1 MISEQPFFSVVL
13 STYGRG
19 RHIRPTIESVLAQ
32 TFQNY
37 ELIVVGDGCSDETE
51 SIVRSFHSKRIQWLN
66 LEENSGSQSFP
77 NNRGIEAARGQWIAY
92 LGHDDVWAPNHL
104 ESVSRI
110 MDSFPETHFIISGC
124 IFYGPPESEVFE
136 ITGLFDSEEAPLT
149 HFFPP
154 TSIIHRREVTER
166 IGKWQNPRS
175 LTMPVD
181 CDLLLRGAHEGLR
194 FVSTQ
199 EITAHKFAAG
209 HRYLSYL
216 RTSSEEQK
224 NVLAQNLLH
233 GASDI
238 QKIILRSKEDGLF
251 MASRY
256 SDFDSFEKGFL
267 FDQNRKNKG
276 ILRPQLSPLIKREV
290 IRQSDDPRALD
301 WHGLEGTSRSFRWS
315 GPNPKPKILIPFS
328 GKLARISIEIIA
340 INPALQF
347 TDLKLYLEDTFVA
360 TKVVKSFSGI
370 RCLVADVQLKQND
383 YSILSLEAPTFQP
396 CAMDRHC
403 PDKRWL
409 GVAVGNIVLK
419 PMRSGTIMENTFK
432 MIEMLRK

>member
-1 MISEQPFFSVVL
+1 MTPKPPFFSVVL
-13 STYGRG
+13 PTYGRG
-19 RHIRPTIESVLAQ
+19 IHIRPTLESALSQ
-32 TFQNY
+32 TYQNF

-51 SIVRSFHSKRIQWLN
+51 ETVRSFQSKRIRWSN
-66 LEENSGSQSFP
+66 LARNSGSQSFP
-77 NNRGIEAARGQWIAY
+77 NNHGIDASRGRWIAY
-92 LGHDDVWAPNHL
+92 LGHDDVWDRNHL
-104 ESVSRI
+104 ENASKTIESLP
-110 MDSFPETHFIISGC
+110 DAEFIIAGC
-124 IFYGPPESEVFE
+124 IFYGPPESDIFY
-136 ITGLFDSEEAPLT
+136 ITGLFDSKDAPLK

-154 TSIIHRREVTER
+154 TSIVHRREVTDL
-166 IGKWQNPRS
+166 IGKWRDPWA
-175 LTMPVD
+175 LEMPVD
-181 CDLLLRGAHEGLR
+181 CEFLLRAAQAGLR
-194 FVSTQ
+194 FSSTGK
-199 EITAHKFAAG
+199 ISVHKFAAG

-216 RTSSEEQK
+216 EKTSHEQK
-224 NVLAQNLLH
+224 ELLAKLLSPQ
-233 GASDI
+233 GVDL
-238 QKIILRSKEDGLF
+238 QKIILRSKTENLF
-251 MASRY
+251 MSMKY
-256 SDFDSFEKGFL
+256 GDFNSFAKGFL
-267 FDQNRKNKG
+267 FEQNRKNKG
-276 ILRPQLSPLIKREV
+276 ILRPSLRSLRHREV
-290 IRQSDDPRALD
+290 IPQSDDPRALD
-301 WHGLEGTSRSFRWS
+301 WHLLEKNPKPFRWS

-432 MIEMLRK
+432 MIGLLRK